1 MQAAEV
7 IEEPVFD
14 SGVVAK
20 LGRRTRRVHAVA
32 RSRVTQLNTLATRVE
47 QEIDAILRGDLIAVR
62 H

>member
-1 MQAAEV
+1 ME
-7 IEEPVFD
+7 IIDEPLFD

-32 RSRVTQLNTLATRVE
+32 RSRVAQLNTLAARVE